1 MERERINN
9 EITKKNMEYRNNWQ
23 NYIIVDFKRPK
34 IFVLGGVG
42 EFGISI
48 ANNTDYVLDEVMVQ
62 IDYFKSNGALYKNE
76 VVLFTNVAGNSK
88 IYGIAPSSPYGQTVN
103 VSIIGIKSKKMHFCF
118 PDGSLEPL
126 DPYKCK

>member
-76 VVLFTNVAGNSK
+76 VVLFTNFAGNS
-88 IYGIAPSSPYGQTVN
+88 
-103 VSIIGIKSKKMHFCF
+103 
-118 PDGSLEPL
+118 
-126 DPYKCK
+126 